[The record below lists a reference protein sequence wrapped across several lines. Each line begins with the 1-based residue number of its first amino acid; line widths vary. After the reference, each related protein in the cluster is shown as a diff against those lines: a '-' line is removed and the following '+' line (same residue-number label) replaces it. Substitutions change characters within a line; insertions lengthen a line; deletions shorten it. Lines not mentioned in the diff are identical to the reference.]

1 MLSIGMTRV
10 WVSGCVALVASGCHG
25 ASLTAARSRN
35 QVTLDAR
42 FEPQRP
48 IRVTTILRVKKTLSL
63 HGHPAVLWD
72 ESQRTVELC
81 PLPLRNP
88 KRNELYLAVRT
99 VDWNYQQ
106 QDFDQAISCSPREHQ
121 HADCAVEAFNA
132 SLAWT
137 AQVSSDGAVTLGALT
152 FDQAQMA
159 RLRVDSE
166 AVAASLIAPSLISA
180 TTQALLWPLGQGTRH
195 VGEVWAV
202 PPFQSHLLG
211 NDSTSAHWKLV
222 SADGTTARLQRVVA
236 SGAGLGM
243 AIRSSAQAD
252 VVTGWV
258 RSIDEDLQVVQGE
271 GANAT
276 VIHVVL
282 SQRVQL
288 GSPNDVCH

>member
-1 MLSIGMTRV
+1 
-10 WVSGCVALVASGCHG
+10 
-25 ASLTAARSRN
+25 
-35 QVTLDAR
+35 
-42 FEPQRP
+42 
-48 IRVTTILRVKKTLSL
+48 
-63 HGHPAVLWD
+63 
-72 ESQRTVELC
+72 
-81 PLPLRNP
+81 
-88 KRNELYLAVRT
+88 
-99 VDWNYQQ
+99 
-106 QDFDQAISCSPREHQ
+106 
-121 HADCAVEAFNA
+121 
-132 SLAWT
+132 
-137 AQVSSDGAVTLGALT
+137 
-152 FDQAQMA
+152 MA
-159 RLRVDSE
+159 RLRVESE

-282 SQRVQL
+282 SQRVQR

>member
-1 MLSIGMTRV
+1 M
-10 WVSGCVALVASGCHG
+10 SGCVALVASGCHG

-48 IRVTTILRVKKTLSL
+48 IRVTTILRVEKTLSL
-63 HGHPAVLWD
+63 HRHPAVLWD

-81 PLPLRNP
+81 PLRTRNP
-88 KRNELYLAVRT
+88 TRNGVTLAVRT
-99 VDWNYQQ
+99 VDWSYQQ
-106 QDFDQAISCSPREHQ
+106 QDFDHAIRCSPREHQ
-121 HADCAVEAFNA
+121 HADCAAAAFNA

-159 RLRVDSE
+159 RLRADSE
-166 AVAASLIAPSLISA
+166 AVAASLIAPSLINA
-180 TTQALLWPLGQGTRH
+180 TTQALLWPLGQGPRH

-236 SGAGLGM
+236 PGAGLGM
-243 AIRSSAQAD
+243 AIHSSAQAD

-282 SQRVQL
+282 SQRVQP
-288 GSPNDVCH
+288 GSPNDVCHYSER